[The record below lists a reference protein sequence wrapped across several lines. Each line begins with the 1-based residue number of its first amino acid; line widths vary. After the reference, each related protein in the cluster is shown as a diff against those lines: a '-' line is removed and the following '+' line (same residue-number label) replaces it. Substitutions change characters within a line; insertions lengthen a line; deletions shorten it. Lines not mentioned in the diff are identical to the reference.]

1 MGVCTASLS
10 SSLCSSDSVF
20 IGFEPF
26 AGGGAARSLSA
37 RSRSCLCNALSRPV
51 GFEDAAKV
59 EGRFRSG
66 SLPYLVDGKAEC
78 DCVDAI
84 EYYVLNE

>member
-1 MGVCTASLS
+1 MY
-10 SSLCSSDSVF
+10 
-20 IGFEPF
+20 GF
-26 AGGGAARSLSA
+26 
-37 RSRSCLCNALSRPV
+37 NALSRPV